1 MKKVYLL
8 NGEEVELLSKFNDG
22 KRNYYVVKVVV
33 GENCYQKESG
43 EECELICELIYENKI
58 VDNVYEK
65 YEDIPEFLRKTKLEK
80 EVEELKNEVRKLK
93 EQKEKIE
100 KELKS
105 VYSPQF
111 KIGTPI
117 YTMLY
122 GKVKES
128 KIKAIVFTEKEN
140 DCFYEYYYENYD
152 YPFQVIG
159 KSIFLTKEEA
169 EMARQEY
176 LENKKIEE
184 QKIIEENY
192 KRAKEEYEKLKRSL
206 KKQIHDTAGKN

>member
-33 GENCYQKESG
+33 GENCYQGESD
-43 EECELICELIYENKI
+43 EECELIYENKI

-117 YTMLY
+117 YIMFY
-122 GKVKES
+122 NSKVKES
-128 KIKAIVFTEKEN
+128 KIESIVFTEKEN
-140 DCFYEYYYENYD
+140 DCSYEYYCENYD
-152 YPFQVIG
+152 YPFQVKDIG
-159 KSIFLTKEEA
+159 RDIFLTKEEA
-169 EMARQEY
+169 EKAREEY
-176 LENKKIEE
+176 LKNKELEKIKE
-184 QKIIEENY
+184 IEENY
-192 KRAKEEYEKLKRSL
+192 ERAKKEYEEIKKLKVVN
-206 KKQIHDTAGKN
+206 K

>member
-33 GENCYQKESG
+33 GENCYQGESD
-43 EECELICELIYENKI
+43 EECELIYENKI

-93 EQKEKIE
+93 EQKIKIE

-159 KSIFLTKEEA
+159 RSIFLTKEEA
-169 EMARQEY
+169 EKAQKEY
-176 LENKKIEE
+176 LKNQELEKIKKIEE
-184 QKIIEENY
+184 NY
-192 KRAKEEYEKLKRSL
+192 ERAKKEYEEIKKLKVV
-206 KKQIHDTAGKN
+206 K